1 LGSAAAPDRLPRLIV
16 HPFLLV
22 SYSSLPWR
30 AAAPSAGQ
38 VNLSF
43 SKEHI
48 MFRITLRLFVLALV
62 LTFTLAACG
71 GAAAG
76 PSSTAPKTIT
86 LNMTEFQFQPA
97 EITANVG
104 QPIKLVM
111 KNNGTV
117 LHDFVSTDAMA
128 EVMAEQSAMHDMA
141 EMETAMHAA
150 VEPGQQSTLEFKAT
164 QPGTYTFSCTVPG
177 HKEAGMVGKLIVK

>member
-1 LGSAAAPDRLPRLIV
+1 
-16 HPFLLV
+16 
-22 SYSSLPWR
+22 
-30 AAAPSAGQ
+30 
-38 VNLSF
+38 
-43 SKEHI
+43 
-48 MFRITLRLFVLALV
+48 
-62 LTFTLAACG
+62 
-71 GAAAG
+71 
-76 PSSTAPKTIT
+76 
-86 LNMTEFQFQPA
+86 MTEFQFQPA